1 MTTDDAAVRDAA
13 ARIAGQVETIRRALR
28 EAVWAQARGYP
39 VSLTAPQLQ
48 ALQVIVEH
56 LRQAGTGLSLS
67 SLSEK
72 MGLAHS
78 TVSGIVSRL
87 ERDGVLRRAPRPD
100 DRRYTQ
106 VELTDQARQ
115 WVEHEMP
122 AARLGPLETAI
133 RKATSEELDAILTGL
148 ATLQR
153 LLPGTGPRPEDP
165 A

>member
-1 MTTDDAAVRDAA
+1 MTADAA
-13 ARIAGQVETIRRALR
+13 AARAAATIAAQVEGIRRALR
-28 EAVWAQARGYP
+28 ESISAHARGYP

-67 SLSEK
+67 DLSEK

-100 DRRYTQ
+100 DRRYTKI
-106 VELTDQARQ
+106 ELTDQARQ

-122 AARLGPLETAI
+122 AARLGPLETAV
-133 RKATSEELDAILTGL
+133 RKATSDELAAILNGL
-148 ATLQR
+148 ATLER
-153 LLPGTGPRPEDP
+153 LLPGAQPHHGDP